1 MNQNHLF
8 IYRLKFDC
16 EFQIFNVISDFL
28 PPNEHLLVN
37 NAVLISIFEGR
48 KKRSLEQELN
58 RDLLQNVK
66 HFSEPQHFISKAL
79 KRKTLNPNH
88 LHSTV
93 AAVRGNR
100 LQSIC

>member
-48 KKRSLEQELN
+48 KKKVIRARVEPRPLAKCETFL
-58 RDLLQNVK
+58 RATTF
-66 HFSEPQHFISKAL
+66 HFKG
-79 KRKTLNPNH
+79 T
-88 LHSTV
+88 
-93 AAVRGNR
+93 
-100 LQSIC
+100 